1 MPVDLIIE
9 RISGATIGFSNLP
22 LTRIVVVY
30 ASRDGD
36 IYVLEIVISDS
47 QWQTQIGFE
56 LPRVIDI
63 MRRARIALFI
73 NVLTINLFQSTVFR
87 DWLIVDTRKPRKSI
101 AVFTGK
107 ILFTNARR
115 RSHRIANRKNQLTN
129 VDSSK

>member
-56 LPRVIDI
+56 LPRVVDI
-63 MRRARIALFI
+63 MRRTRIALFI
-73 NVLTINLFQSTVFR
+73 NVLTINFFR
-87 DWLIVDTRKPRKSI
+87 APFCDWLIVDMRNR
-101 AVFTGK
+101 GK
-107 ILFTNARR
+107 VLRFSLEKYCSNARR
-115 RSHRIANRKNQLTN
+115 TSYRIANRKNQLTN